1 VINGFKDCVVYRD
14 LDRRV
19 PKSHSFFFV
28 YIILTCF
35 SLTPL
40 TAASQAARFDGLAG
54 QPTDHIQLAY
64 LKTGLS
70 VAEVA
75 RALGE
80 PDRKGGAGGPG
91 VESWYYGES
100 MVLFA
105 DGKVSAWSDHGELSE
120 REEMHQF
127 DSSDST
133 ASAPVEYHGWENA
146 WTAEKLPDAAEL
158 LDTIIQE

>member
-1 VINGFKDCVVYRD
+1 MISSFKHCVVSW
-14 LDRRV
+14 DRGFRALNSCSSSIV
-19 PKSHSFFFV
+19 CV
-28 YIILTCF
+28 LLTCLF
-35 SLTPL
+35 LNPL
-40 TAASQAARFDGLAG
+40 TVASQPAPIEGSAG

-75 RALGE
+75 RGLGE
-80 PDRKGGAGGPG
+80 PDRKGGVGGPG
-91 VESWYYGES
+91 VETWYYGES

-127 DSSDST
+127 DSSDPA
-133 ASAPVEYHGWENA
+133 ASAPVEYPGWENA